1 MRHILVLNPKG
12 GSGKTTLATNLAAY
26 YASEGHDVVLA
37 DFDLQHSSLDWLR
50 RRPPERPEIR
60 GLDATQDGLLGVG
73 RPDFVI
79 MDGPAG
85 ARGPELTELL
95 RRAETVLIPV
105 LPSPVDM
112 EASTRFVKELRENA
126 RYDKLKAALV
136 GNRARDQTR
145 ITATLYRFL
154 EKQRVPYIGA
164 LRDTQNYVRAFD
176 RGLGVWEM
184 APYMSYQDWTQ
195 WDPIIE
201 WLDSARSRP

>member
-1 MRHILVLNPKG
+1 MRHIMVLNPKG

-26 YASEGHDVVLA
+26 YAGEDMQVVLA
-37 DFDLQHSSLDWLR
+37 DFDPQGSSTDWLK
-50 RRPPERPEIR
+50 RRPDTAPEIR
-60 GLDATQDGLLGVG
+60 GLAAHEEGLKAVG
-73 RPDFVI
+73 QPDMVI
-79 MDGPAG
+79 MDAPAG
-85 ARGPELTELL
+85 VRGPELTELL

-112 EASTRFVKELRENA
+112 ESTTRFVRELRDNA
-126 RYDKLKAALV
+126 RYDKVRAALV
-136 GNRARDQTR
+136 GNRVKDHTR
-145 ITATLYRFL
+145 ITAELYRFL

-184 APYMSYQDWTQ
+184 APYMTYQDWEQ

>member
-1 MRHILVLNPKG
+1 MRHIMVLNPKG

-26 YASEGHDVVLA
+26 YASEGSDVVLA
-37 DFDLQHSSLDWLR
+37 DFDPQASSMDWLQ
-50 RRPPERPEIR
+50 RRPEDRAPIR
-60 GLDATQDGLLGVG
+60 GLPAWEEGLQGVG
-73 RPDFVI
+73 QPDIVI
-79 MDGPAG
+79 MDAPAG
-85 ARGPELTELL
+85 ARGPELTDLL

-126 RYDKLKAALV
+126 RYGRVKAALV
-136 GNRARDQTR
+136 GNRAKDQTR
-145 ITATLYRFL
+145 ITASLYRFL
-154 EKQRVPYIGA
+154 EKQRVPYVGA

-176 RGLGVWEM
+176 RGIGVWEM
-184 APYMSYQDWTQ
+184 APYMTYQDWTQ

>member
-1 MRHILVLNPKG
+1 MRHIMVLNPKG

-26 YASEGHDVVLA
+26 YAGEGENVVLA
-37 DFDLQHSSLDWLR
+37 DFDPQRSSMDWLE
-50 RRPPERPEIR
+50 RRPADQPEIR
-60 GLDATQDGLLGVG
+60 GLPAYEEGLKAMGQ
-73 RPDFVI
+73 PDMVI
-79 MDGPAG
+79 MDAPAG
-85 ARGPELTELL
+85 ARGPELTDLL
-95 RRAETVLIPV
+95 RRVETLLIPV

-112 EASTRFVKELRENA
+112 EASTRFVKELRNHA
-126 RYDKLKAALV
+126 RYGKLKAALV
-136 GNRARDQTR
+136 GNRAKDHTR
-145 ITATLYRFL
+145 ITAALYRFL

-184 APYMSYQDWTQ
+184 APYMSYKDWQQ